1 MTSGKRRL
9 SCFAFYVY
17 FERPFLPTI
26 LETKT
31 RGMILMLIL
40 FPMVIMGG
48 LATYL
53 AVESKNKRAK
63 ARA

>member
-1 MTSGKRRL
+1 
-9 SCFAFYVY
+9 
-17 FERPFLPTI
+17 
-26 LETKT
+26 
-31 RGMILMLIL
+31 MILLLIL

-53 AVESKNKRAK
+53 AVESRNKRAK